1 MLYTVIEEDPQ
12 YATWIR
18 YQLLER
24 ELLPE
29 LIIRITVTFCNDEVI
44 THFFP
49 LLLITSYQIINMLSL
64 TNEAIIIK

>member
-1 MLYTVIEEDPQ
+1 MDIISEMLYTVIEEDPQ

-29 LIIRITVTFCNDEVI
+29 LIVRITVTFCNDEVM
-44 THFFP
+44 
-49 LLLITSYQIINMLSL
+49 IISFRYY
-64 TNEAIIIK
+64 